1 MALDVQVITGS
12 GALVAARLCNF
23 PTGKTTLL
31 GSHVA
36 WLDSAVR
43 SAVTGLPNPW
53 VDLRGYA
60 SHLGFAQHPGG
71 LGNTALN
78 KQLSFA
84 RCEAVKARIVSYGS
98 KVSFPMEWA
107 VGDAESSGTML
118 NDDGYWRAVDVY
130 AYATPP
136 PTPIPPPP
144 VPVPPT
150 STAVGTFQVDL
161 IGWIPQPEVDNP
173 LALLPSFITSLL
185 PAGMADPFFGGG

>member
-1 MALDVQVITGS
+1 MALDVQVIAGS
-12 GALVAARLCNF
+12 GAIAAARLCNF
-23 PTGKTTLL
+23 PTGKATLL

-78 KQLSFA
+78 KQLSLA

-98 KVSFPMEWA
+98 KVSFPMEWP
-107 VGDAESSGTML
+107 VGDAESSGTI
-118 NDDGYWRAVDVY
+118 DAGY
-130 AYATPP
+130 
-136 PTPIPPPP
+136 
-144 VPVPPT
+144 
-150 STAVGTFQVDL
+150 
-161 IGWIPQPEVDNP
+161 
-173 LALLPSFITSLL
+173 
-185 PAGMADPFFGGG
+185 